1 MNYLSE
7 NVLSV
12 TSKLFIPLNEIELTA
27 TLAGGPGGQH
37 VNKVSTAIQ
46 LKFDINTS
54 SLPDHIKERL
64 LKSNDKRISKEGI
77 IVIKCQEHR
86 SQFKN
91 RQAAL
96 ARLHDLIKKSLR
108 TKKIRKPTKPTAAS
122 RQKRLDS
129 KTKHGRI
136 KQLRGKVEN
145 D

>member
-1 MNYLSE
+1 MNYRPE

-12 TSKLFIPLNEIELTA
+12 TSKLFVPLNEIELTA

-64 LKSNDKRISKEGI
+64 LKLNDKRISKEGVVI
-77 IVIKCQEHR
+77 IKCQEHR

-96 ARLHDLIKKSLR
+96 MRLHDLIRKSLR
-108 TKKIRKPTKPTAAS
+108 TKKTRKPTKP
-122 RQKRLDS
+122 
-129 KTKHGRI
+129 
-136 KQLRGKVEN
+136 
-145 D
+145 